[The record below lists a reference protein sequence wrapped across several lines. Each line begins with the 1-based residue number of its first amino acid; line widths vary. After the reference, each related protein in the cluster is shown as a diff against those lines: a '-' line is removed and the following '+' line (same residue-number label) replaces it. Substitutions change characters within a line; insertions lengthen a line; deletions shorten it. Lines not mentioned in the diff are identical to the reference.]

1 MIVQSK
7 KVRFE
12 DEDNANKQGDVIE
25 DKSMKGNQG
34 KYVDMICW
42 IKTCILV
49 ARSMEISRV
58 LYYFIF
64 AGSASGAS
72 CKDESTDKQM
82 KKDDHNDG
90 GSNDGANA
98 DKKSGTQLVLNAC
111 NNLYWFSSIFSFWRQ
126 QQLMFYVFFKVSTEL
141 SSHKDQSGD
150 KSKGVSSQDDDKGAK
165 DDDKTAKDDDKASKD
180 DVSIRDDGKQ
190 GKHTFLS
197 VQQQFLY
204 Q

>member
-1 MIVQSK
+1 MILQSK

-42 IKTCILV
+42 IKTYILV

-72 CKDESTDKQM
+72 CKDESADKQR

-111 NNLYWFSSIFSFWRQ
+111 NNLYWFSSIFSFGDNNN
-126 QQLMFYVFFKVSTEL
+126 LCFMF
-141 SSHKDQSGD
+141 
-150 KSKGVSSQDDDKGAK
+150 
-165 DDDKTAKDDDKASKD
+165 
-180 DVSIRDDGKQ
+180 
-190 GKHTFLS
+190 FLS
-197 VQQQFLY
+197 IC
-204 Q
+204 

>member
-1 MIVQSK
+1 MQSK

-25 DKSMKGNQG
+25 DKSMKGNQS

-42 IKTCILV
+42 IKTYILV

-72 CKDESTDKQM
+72 CKVESADKQR
-82 KKDDHNDG
+82 KKDDHSDG

-98 DKKSGTQLVLNAC
+98 DKKLGTQLVLNAC
-111 NNLYWFSSIFSFWRQ
+111 NNLYWFSSIFSFGDNSN
-126 QQLMFYVFFKVSTEL
+126 LCFMF
-141 SSHKDQSGD
+141 
-150 KSKGVSSQDDDKGAK
+150 
-165 DDDKTAKDDDKASKD
+165 
-180 DVSIRDDGKQ
+180 
-190 GKHTFLS
+190 FLS
-197 VQQQFLY
+197 IC
-204 Q
+204 

>member
-12 DEDNANKQGDVIE
+12 DEDNVNKQGDVIE
-25 DKSMKGNQG
+25 DKSIKDNQG

-42 IKTCILV
+42 IKTYILV

-64 AGSASGAS
+64 VGSASGAL
-72 CKDESTDKQM
+72 CKDESADKQR

-126 QQLMFYVFFKVSTEL
+126 QQLMFYVFFKVYAEP
-141 SSHKDQSGD
+141 SSLEDQSGD
-150 KSKGVSSQDDDKGAK
+150 KSKGAPSKVDDKG
-165 DDDKTAKDDDKASKD
+165 AKDDDKASKD
-180 DVSIRDDGKQ
+180 DDKALKDDGSIRDDGKQ
-190 GKHTFLS
+190 GKYIFLS
-197 VQQQFLY
+197 VQQ
-204 Q
+204 